1 LTGNQKALRRIRSA
15 SERAKRTLSSATQAT
30 IEVDSLMD
38 GLDFSSVITRAK
50 FEDLNMDYFTKC
62 MEPVEK
68 VSVISHAFIY
78 HWSFMIKLYPEIFK

>member
-62 MEPVEK
+62 LEPVEK
-68 VSVISHAFIY
+68 VSDIYIYVLISGCI
-78 HWSFMIKLYPEIFK
+78 